1 MSHHH
6 GGGRDH
12 HRGGGGLSH
21 HHGFRGGS
29 DSGTHQTDDFGGEVD
44 AFVVMMSSF
53 KGTSGTHQKKDHEQ

>member
-1 MSHHH
+1 
-6 GGGRDH
+6 
-12 HRGGGGLSH
+12 LSH

-53 KGTSGTHQKKDHEQ
+53 KGTTGTHQKKDHEQ